1 MRITFVFV
9 YMLEYKPIASM
20 AGQGTKSRSTFWYS
34 KFMKQLDEKVA
45 IITGASSG
53 IGEAIALAFAMEG
66 CRVVLVSRSL
76 EKLEAVRQ
84 RLMSTECEIHEPLVF
99 VADVSSEDDVVGLFE
114 NVIAAHHRVDILVNN
129 AGVALGGL
137 CEEIELSTWQTVIN
151 TNVTG
156 AFLCGRE
163 AFRVMKPQGGG
174 RIINIGSVSAMVP
187 RLNAI
192 PYTTSKF
199 ALKGMT
205 HGMALDGRDHGISVS
220 VIEPG
225 NVRTPL
231 WETNPN
237 GKKIMQEE
245 GAMDPSDI
253 ARVAM
258 LMATLPPDVN
268 MVESTL
274 LPLSMPFLGRG

>member
-1 MRITFVFV
+1 
-9 YMLEYKPIASM
+9 
-20 AGQGTKSRSTFWYS
+20 
-34 KFMKQLDEKVA
+34 MKQLDEKVA

-53 IGEAIALAFAMEG
+53 IGEAIAHAFAVAG

-76 EKLEAVRQ
+76 EKLKAVRE
-84 RLMSTECEIHEPLVF
+84 RLMKSESEIHEPLVLA
-99 VADVSSEDDVVGLFE
+99 ADISSEDDVIDLFK
-114 NVIAAHHRVDILVNN
+114 NVIAAYNRIDILVNN
-129 AGVALGGL
+129 AGIALGGL
-137 CEEIELSTWQTVIN
+137 CEELELSAWQNVIN

-187 RLNAI
+187 RSNAL

-205 HGMALDGRDHGISVS
+205 HGMALEGRDYGISVG

-225 NVRTPL
+225 NVHTPF
-231 WETNPN
+231 WERNPN
-237 GKKIMQEE
+237 GQKIMQEE